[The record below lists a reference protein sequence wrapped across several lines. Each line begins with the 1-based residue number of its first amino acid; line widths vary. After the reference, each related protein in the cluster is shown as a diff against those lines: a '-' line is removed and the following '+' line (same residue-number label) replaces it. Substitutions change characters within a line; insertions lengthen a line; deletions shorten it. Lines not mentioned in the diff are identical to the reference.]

1 METLNAIEDLVL
13 HNGQPSKI
21 QAKKGRGGKKSQ
33 TAGPSFSELREK
45 VVNTSGDQFELG
57 PTLKTVMTI
66 LLKVLEDQ
74 QIAQQRDD
82 EREKE
87 KKVLEEKL
95 RIQEEKNKKLDK
107 LLDEQKAQI
116 RAQNDQIDETN
127 QRNFNHFL

>member
-87 KKVLEEKL
+87 KVLEEKL